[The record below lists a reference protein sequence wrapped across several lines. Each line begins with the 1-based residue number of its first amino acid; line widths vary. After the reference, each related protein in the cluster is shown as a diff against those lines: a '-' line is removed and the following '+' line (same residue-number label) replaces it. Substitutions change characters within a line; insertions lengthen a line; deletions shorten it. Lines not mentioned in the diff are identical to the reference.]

1 MSKLGALVRRLG
13 LDNVPLHATATA
25 ESLALARILMLAI
38 WIVYVVQD
46 PVQSLTF
53 LPQELFHAFGV
64 FQLVPGTAWAALL
77 TPTGLFALKS
87 VLIGLFAWAMF
98 GFRGARVAAAV
109 ALALV
114 FVYLQV
120 KKGFGGHWDHREM
133 TLAYAHFL
141 LLFTPAWDA
150 FAVSRAA
157 RRPRREG
164 VYRASLI
171 ALSLVVIIQYF
182 FIGAAR
188 TFIGGPGIFLDGSL
202 QNWIINRNLRPN
214 PFGFDLGTAFL
225 AEVWRAPLDLLFL
238 GGTLLELVAFI
249 VLFLRPGWLKIG
261 FAIGF
266 AVFHASIF
274 LLMNVAFLEN
284 IVLILLFFD
293 LAAPWRRARRGHNA
307 PGVLLVDRAR
317 PAALEVA
324 AFVRRFGRGELPVRE
339 MPASFGSPAGG
350 LAFQLAG
357 GSDVVTG
364 QRARA
369 EATFRVP
376 GFLWLALWRTRR
388 AGDRPLADDRSV
400 FAAWFLGPRVAPPG
414 ADELVSND

>member
-1 MSKLGALVRRLG
+1 MTKIGDLLRRLG
-13 LDNVPLHATATA
+13 LDNVPLHASATA
-25 ESLALARILMLAI
+25 HSLALARILMLSI
-38 WIVYVVQD
+38 WIVYVFQD

-53 LPQELFHAFGV
+53 LPHELFHAFGL
-64 FQLVPGTAWAALL
+64 FQLVPDSVWVALI
-77 TPTGLFALKS
+77 TPTGLLALK
-87 VLIGLFAWAMF
+87 VLLIGLFGWALI
-98 GFRGARVAAAV
+98 GFRGARAAAAV
-109 ALALV
+109 SLVLV

-150 FAVSRAA
+150 FAASRAS

-164 VYRASLI
+164 IYRASLI

-202 QNWIINRNLRPN
+202 QNWIVNRNLRPN

-225 AEVWRAPLDLLFL
+225 AEVWRTPLDLLFL
-238 GGTLLELVAFI
+238 GGTQLELAAFI
-249 VLFLRPGWLKIG
+249 VLFLRPGWLKIT
-261 FAIGF
+261 FAVGF

-293 LAAPWRRARRGHNA
+293 LAAPWRRIRRGHDA
-307 PGVLLVDRAR
+307 PGVLLVDRR
-317 PAALEVA
+317 EPAALEVA
-324 AFVRRFGRGELPVRE
+324 AFVARFGRGELPIRE
-339 MPASFGSPAGG
+339 MPEALASQGRV
-350 LAFQLAG
+350 LAFRAEG
-357 GSDVVTG
+357 DGEIVTG
-364 QRARA
+364 RRARA

-376 GFLWLALWRTRR
+376 GFLWLAIWRQWR
-388 AGDRPLADDRSV
+388 AGDRPLDTARS
-400 FAAWFLGPRVAPPG
+400 AWASWFLGPRVTPAG
-414 ADELVSND
+414 ADELVRRD

>member
-182 FIGAAR
+182 FI
-188 TFIGGPGIFLDGSL
+188 
-202 QNWIINRNLRPN
+202 
-214 PFGFDLGTAFL
+214 
-225 AEVWRAPLDLLFL
+225 E
-238 GGTLLELVAFI
+238 GTL
-249 VLFLRPGWLKIG
+249 P
-261 FAIGF
+261 
-266 AVFHASIF
+266 
-274 LLMNVAFLEN
+274 
-284 IVLILLFFD
+284 
-293 LAAPWRRARRGHNA
+293 P
-307 PGVLLVDRAR
+307 
-317 PAALEVA
+317 
-324 AFVRRFGRGELPVRE
+324 
-339 MPASFGSPAGG
+339 SPK
-350 LAFQLAG
+350 F
-357 GSDVVTG
+357 
-364 QRARA
+364 
-369 EATFRVP
+369 
-376 GFLWLALWRTRR
+376 
-388 AGDRPLADDRSV
+388 
-400 FAAWFLGPRVAPPG
+400 APPEIRRSSSSFPGG
-414 ADELVSND
+414 AQAFPMWEYSPWKECQSYGFRE

>member
-1 MSKLGALVRRLG
+1 
-13 LDNVPLHATATA
+13 
-25 ESLALARILMLAI
+25 MLAI

-317 PAALEVA
+317 PAAVGAEDRLAQLLLVVDRDGA
-324 AFVRRFGRGELPVRE
+324 ARCSGGGGCVRERAQCERCQRAERGERPRTFADLGRPRGGLVRRGWGCAVQP
-339 MPASFGSPAGG
+339 P
-350 LAFQLAG
+350 
-357 GSDVVTG
+357 
-364 QRARA
+364 
-369 EATFRVP
+369 
-376 GFLWLALWRTRR
+376 RR
-388 AGDRPLADDRSV
+388 LS
-400 FAAWFLGPRVAPPG
+400 AANIETSTKSTKNHPKAQKYLISQNLKTDF
-414 ADELVSND
+414 SCF